1 MAACVGGIGVCGET
15 RRKTSSLGR
24 QETDE
29 DSSAGYPQSAPYQR
43 WNSRDVCPH
52 FCPHDRLTKSPLK
65 SRHICHSHSPRFPPY
80 SLVMQRPDTAQPNG
94 RSIMSTS
101 AARDGTARAR
111 PAHDAARWLSL
122 AAAPS
127 FALMAAVAAA
137 DAPRIPLCSAATAM
151 LPIDA
156 MAWMYLLMSL
166 FHLAPWLRLAGRPT
180 HDTH

>member
-52 FCPHDRLTKSPLK
+52 LCPHDRLTKSPLK

-80 SLVMQRPDTAQPNG
+80 SLVMQRPDTA
-94 RSIMSTS
+94 
-101 AARDGTARAR
+101 
-111 PAHDAARWLSL
+111 
-122 AAAPS
+122 
-127 FALMAAVAAA
+127 
-137 DAPRIPLCSAATAM
+137 
-151 LPIDA
+151 
-156 MAWMYLLMSL
+156 
-166 FHLAPWLRLAGRPT
+166 
-180 HDTH
+180 